1 MVRDTDGST
10 NRTPVRLDL
19 LELNRAKKT
28 LGTKTTSDTVNQALR
43 EVNRQAALRA
53 AAALVRAGD
62 LGLVGP
68 EDLAELRRGNR
79 ASQSSSR

>member
-1 MVRDTDGST
+1 MVRDTDVST
-10 NRTPVRLDL
+10 NRTTVRLDL

-68 EDLAELRRGNR
+68 EALAELRRGNR

>member
-1 MVRDTDGST
+1 MVRDTDVRT
-10 NRTPVRLDL
+10 NRTTVRLDL

>member
-1 MVRDTDGST
+1 MVRDTDVRT
-10 NRTPVRLDL
+10 NRTTVRLDL
-19 LELNRAKKT
+19 VELNRAKKT

-68 EDLAELRRGNR
+68 ENLAELRRGNR